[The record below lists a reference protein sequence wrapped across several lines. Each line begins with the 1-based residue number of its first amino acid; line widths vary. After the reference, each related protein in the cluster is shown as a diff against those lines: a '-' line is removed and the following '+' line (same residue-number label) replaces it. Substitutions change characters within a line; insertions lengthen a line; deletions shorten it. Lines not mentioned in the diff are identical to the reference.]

1 MNVPYRVELSQPN
14 ATVLLSGG
22 RHAARKP
29 ERAQGLLA
37 ADAGAS
43 DGVIA
48 RNAGAGGSTVYRTRR
63 RFVTGQ
69 PGGAQH
75 GPQAVRQTGGC
86 GRFKRHSSKA

>member
-1 MNVPYRVELSQPN
+1 MNVPSRVELSQPN

-22 RHAARKP
+22 RHAARKL
-29 ERAQGLLA
+29 ERAQSLLA

-43 DGVIA
+43 DGEIA

-69 PGGAQH
+69 PGGGAQ
-75 GPQAVRQTGGC
+75 PRAVRQTGGC
-86 GRFKRHSSKA
+86 GHFKRHSSKA